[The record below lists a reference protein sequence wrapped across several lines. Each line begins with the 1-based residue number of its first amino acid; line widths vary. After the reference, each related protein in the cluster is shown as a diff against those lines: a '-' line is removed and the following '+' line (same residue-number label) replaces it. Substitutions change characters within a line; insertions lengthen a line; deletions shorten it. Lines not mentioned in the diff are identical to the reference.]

1 MSYFDYFDN
10 DYSSES
16 DYDNDDYDNT
26 IDNGMKKEMEIMSL
40 YNKFLNFKENSNTNI
55 LRNLNIESVKQLLY
69 PDYDYVG

>member
-1 MSYFDYFDN
+1 MSYFDYLDN
-10 DYSSES
+10 DYSSDS

-26 IDNGMKKEMEIMSL
+26 IDNCIKKEREIMDV

-69 PDYDYVG
+69 PDYEYVG

>member
-1 MSYFDYFDN
+1 MSYFDYLDN

-16 DYDNDDYDNT
+16 DYDYDDYDNT
-26 IDNGMKKEMEIMSL
+26 IDNCIKKEMEIMSV

-69 PDYDYVG
+69 PDYEYVG

>member
-69 PDYDYVG
+69 PDYYYVG

>member
-1 MSYFDYFDN
+1 MSYFDYLDN

-16 DYDNDDYDNT
+16 DYDNDDYDDT
-26 IDNGMKKEMEIMSL
+26 IDNCIKKEREIMSV

-69 PDYDYVG
+69 PDYKYVG

>member
-69 PDYDYVG
+69 PDYEYVG